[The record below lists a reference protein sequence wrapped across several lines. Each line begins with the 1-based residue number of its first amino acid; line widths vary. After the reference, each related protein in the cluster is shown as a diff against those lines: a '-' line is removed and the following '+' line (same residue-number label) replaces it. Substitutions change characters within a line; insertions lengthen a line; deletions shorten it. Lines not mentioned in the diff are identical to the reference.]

1 MARNEGVYRRP
12 DSGNWWINATLP
24 NGKRVRQSAGTERRE
39 DAEAYLAKLKLDAY
53 RETHFGIKP
62 QRSWQE
68 AVVRYLELKRGLR
81 SFSDV
86 QRICRHLDCYLG
98 NMQLSQI
105 NGDVVW
111 AVIQG
116 ELKKGNKPATVNRYL
131 ATVRA
136 LLRMARDEWQWIDTF
151 PKIRLLPGE
160 VERDRWL
167 TREEAER
174 LIRVCPPHLAA
185 LVRYALATGCRA
197 SEITGLEWNRVDLQ
211 RKTAWLNQTKN
222 GTPRGVPLN
231 EDAIEVL
238 KEQIGKHSRYCFT
251 FRGEPWRWQ
260 VTNSGWH
267 TALEAAG
274 IQDFRFHDLRHTW
287 ASWHRQAGTSC
298 DELKELGGWKSR
310 EMVDRYAKY
319 ATSHLADAAMR
330 IERQRAE
337 NVGNI
342 VTFLS
347 RSEKKKDL
355 TFRSSP

>member
-1 MARNEGVYRRP
+1 MARKEGIYRRP
-12 DSGNWWINATLP
+12 DSGFWWICATLP
-24 NGKRVRQSAGTERRE
+24 NGKRVRQSAGTEIRA
-39 DAEAYLAKLKLDAY
+39 DAEAYLAKLRLDAY

-86 QRICRHLDCYLG
+86 QRICRFLDPYLG
-98 NMQLSQI
+98 SMMLNQI
-105 NGDVVW
+105 NGDAVW
-111 AVIQG
+111 SIVQG
-116 ELKKGNKPATVNRYL
+116 ETKRGNKPATVNRTL
-131 ATVRA
+131 STMRA
-136 LLRMARDEWQWIDTF
+136 LLRMARDEWQWIDNF
-151 PKIRLLPGE
+151 PKIRMLSGE

-167 TREEAER
+167 LREEAER

-197 SEITGLEWNRVDLQ
+197 SEITGLEWNRVDLD
-211 RKTAWLNQTKN
+211 RKTAWLNHTKN

-238 KEQIGKHSRYCFT
+238 REQIGKSLTHCFT
-251 FRGEPWRWQ
+251 YQGEPWKWQ
-260 VTNSGWH
+260 ISNTAWH
-267 TALEAAG
+267 TALVAAG
-274 IQDFRFHDLRHTW
+274 IKDFRFHDLRHTW

-298 DELKELGGWKSR
+298 DELKDLGGWKSR

-319 ATSHLADAAMR
+319 GTEHLAVAAMR
-330 IERQRAE
+330 IQRVRAE
-337 NVGNI
+337 NVSNS

-347 RSEKKKDL
+347 RSTMTKDL
-355 TFRSSP
+355 ATG